1 MGMDSQTD
9 TYLEELTERTA
20 EFEAET
26 QTDFLLDR
34 PTTPLFIPGKSGVD
48 NGTQIE
54 ENDLF
59 DFEAECEPILE
70 VLVGQTIEK
79 AIRECG
85 EEEELEAMRRHQAYY
100 NQLREQELLEVQRI
114 EGAERRKHE
123 EMCRRK
129 EQEKARKAL
138 DDAVLR
144 KVLSRALARSYLSG
158 LPQRCFEELED
169 AGIFRDNY
177 LTAVEGDFMPWLL
190 GEVKDQVLQKQ
201 KVYEKAVNIGIAGAL
216 KEKNAVYQ
224 RVLTEHA
231 DLVDEVE
238 QAEQRVRD
246 ERQEERRIAKMEEK
260 RIKEEQE
267 RLRRGEGSEE
277 WVTTKTVAG
286 FEGGVL
292 TFTDESVADVAVPSD
307 LTEELAQRIAE
318 SQGEEGNGVPV
329 DVKVNM
335 SKKVVVEIVP
345 APPPVPA
352 AAEEG
357 GEA

>member
-1 MGMDSQTD
+1 MGEEDPAELQKQREAQRRWLKKANYTTGRRPGTPEPVPGRHHMDSQTD
-9 TYLEELTERTA
+9 TYLEELTGRTA

-144 KVLSRALARSYLSG
+144 KVVSRALARSYLSG

-169 AGIFRDNY
+169 AG
-177 LTAVEGDFMPWLL
+177 
-190 GEVKDQVLQKQ
+190 
-201 KVYEKAVNIGIAGAL
+201 
-216 KEKNAVYQ
+216 
-224 RVLTEHA
+224 
-231 DLVDEVE
+231 
-238 QAEQRVRD
+238 
-246 ERQEERRIAKMEEK
+246 
-260 RIKEEQE
+260 
-267 RLRRGEGSEE
+267 
-277 WVTTKTVAG
+277 
-286 FEGGVL
+286 
-292 TFTDESVADVAVPSD
+292 
-307 LTEELAQRIAE
+307 
-318 SQGEEGNGVPV
+318 
-329 DVKVNM
+329 
-335 SKKVVVEIVP
+335 
-345 APPPVPA
+345 
-352 AAEEG
+352 
-357 GEA
+357 